1 MALNFS
7 LASFSISHLSDHMG
21 GGIVIELKRQFLYF
35 FFIRQFSLPYD
46 TTQWGSCLAK
56 VTRNKCRFKHTKIVL
71 FLWNKNLL
79 NNFLRKM
86 CAVLQE
92 QA

>member
-7 LASFSISHLSDHMG
+7 LASHLSDHMG
-21 GGIVIELKRQFLYF
+21 GGGDCHRVKESVFVF